1 MRARLVR
8 EIPVRLLNLSR
19 SGCLVES
26 DSEISVGMTGVLLV
40 ELWGVPCRYPMR
52 VSRAFQ
58 QSNGSYT
65 FHLGAEF
72 SWRELPARSVSAIS
86 GPGQDTPSSPLSRG

>member
-8 EIPVRLLNLSR
+8 EIPVKLLNLSR

-26 DSEISVGMTGVLLV
+26 DSEISVGMAGVLLV

-52 VSRAFQ
+52 VSRAFRQ
-58 QSNGSYT
+58 RNGNFT
-65 FHLGAEF
+65 FQLGAEF
-72 SWRELPARSVSAIS
+72 SWRELSDRSASATQGPA
-86 GPGQDTPSSPLSRG
+86 